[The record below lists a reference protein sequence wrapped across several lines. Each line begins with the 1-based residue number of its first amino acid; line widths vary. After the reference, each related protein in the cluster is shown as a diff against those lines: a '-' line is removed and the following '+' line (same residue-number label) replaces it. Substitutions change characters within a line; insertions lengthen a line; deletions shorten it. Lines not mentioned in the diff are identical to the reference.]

1 MYIYIII
8 YMCVLH
14 ASIWR
19 NLMSFCIFNCICR
32 RFAWRTRSRASGKW
46 EAKPVDSKWQ
56 SGGCAYALTDWI
68 ARKSS
73 RDLQTWLKNKK
84 LEINR
89 INPIFAIFLPQR
101 LHQSLGAE
109 SRGGSCNFGSFPGRP
124 MWAMGQVDRNNLVGS
139 FANTWHGDLP
149 LLPHLINEV
158 SDKKF
163 MLSCQKGWPSAALD
177 KKRNKHIQRDVQR
190 DIQTYI
196 LKLSQ
201 TIHAEHVHFIAV
213 KSVPSVFCSPLDSAV
228 INGTWKVCGV
238 YIWKKILPIFP
249 LRPARWCLHCCTRAT
264 RNSQS
269 QVQATES

>member
-1 MYIYIII
+1 MCVYIYTHTHHI
-8 YMCVLH
+8 YICVCLH

-56 SGGCAYALTDWI
+56 SGGCAYTLTDWI

-84 LEINR
+84 LELEINR

-177 KKRNKHIQRDVQR
+177 KKTK
-190 DIQTYI
+190 QTYTKRCTKRYTNVHLEAKSNNTRRTCALHCRQI
-196 LKLSQ
+196 CSICVLFSSWFSSHQLDLESLWSIYLKKDPSHLPSQ
-201 TIHAEHVHFIAV
+201 ASTMV
-213 KSVPSVFCSPLDSAV
+213 SPL
-228 INGTWKVCGV
+228 
-238 YIWKKILPIFP
+238 
-249 LRPARWCLHCCTRAT
+249 LHSS
-264 RNSQS
+264 N
-269 QVQATES
+269 